1 MPNLGQAPAITLVPM
16 KLTWYLAAAMVI
28 TTAQA
33 SPHPAHGQQQP
44 LGSSSSPS
52 QESITHANERASLEN
67 AISNDPLLSLHRD
80 LVEIESISGNEH
92 DVGIF
97 LAEYL
102 EARNFTV
109 VKQEVPPVNKKE
121 SESDDSKSPKTRY
134 NIYAYPSS
142 LSKTPSVLVTSHIDT
157 VPPFIPYSVHRPQ
170 THFASETSQ
179 LIPDD
184 VVVTGRG
191 TVDAKGSVA
200 AQIFAVLDTLAK
212 NPDAGLGLLFVVGEE
227 IGGDGMKVFSD
238 SELNSN
244 SAYHTVIFG
253 EPTESALV
261 SGHKGMLGFEVL
273 AHGTAAHSGYPWLGK
288 SAVSGILPALM
299 RVDKLGEIPV
309 SDGGL
314 PSSSKYGRTTL
325 NIGVVR
331 AGVATNVVPA
341 SARADVSVRLAA
353 GTPDEAREIIR
364 AAVADATR
372 DVDADVEVDFTA
384 HRESYS
390 PQDLDTDV
398 PGFDVIP
405 VNYGT
410 DVPNLQV
417 RSGVKRYLYGPG
429 SILVAHGDNEG
440 LAVRELKRAVD
451 GYKKLIQAA
460 LAKE

>member
-1 MPNLGQAPAITLVPM
+1 M
-16 KLTWYLAAAMVI
+16 KLTWYLAAATAI
-28 TTAQA
+28 TVTQA
-33 SPHPAHGQQQP
+33 SPHPAQGQQQP
-44 LGSSSSPS
+44 LGSSSAQS
-52 QESITHANERASLEN
+52 QGSIAHTDGLSGLEN
-67 AISNDPLLSLHRD
+67 AIRSDPLLSLHRD

-92 DVGIF
+92 NVGIF
-97 LAEYL
+97 LAGYL

-109 VKQEVPPVNKKE
+109 VKQEVPPVNKKGVA
-121 SESDDSKSPKTRY
+121 SDDTKTPKTRY

-142 LSKTPSVLVTSHIDT
+142 QSEAPSVLVTSHIDT
-157 VPPFIPYSVHRPQ
+157 VPPFIPYSIHQPQ
-170 THFASETSQ
+170 TQQSGTQ
-179 LIPDD
+179 LNVDD
-184 VVVTGRG
+184 LVLAGRG

-200 AQIFAVLDTLAK
+200 AQVLAVLDILEK
-212 NPDAGLGLLFVVGEE
+212 NPDAKLGLLFVVGEE

-244 SAYHTVIFG
+244 SSYHTVIFG
-253 EPTESALV
+253 EPTEASLV

-273 AHGTAAHSGYPWLGK
+273 AHGKAAHSGYPWLGK
-288 SAVSGILPALM
+288 SAVSGILPALN
-299 RVDKLGEIPV
+299 RVDKLGQIPA
-309 SDGGL
+309 SEGGL
-314 PSSSKYGRTTL
+314 PSSPKYGETTL
-325 NIGVVR
+325 NIGVIR

-364 AAVADATR
+364 RAVADATR
-372 DVDADVEVDFTA
+372 DVDADVEVDFTT

-429 SILVAHGDNEG
+429 SIFVAHGDNEG
-440 LAVRELKRAVD
+440 LAVRELKGAVD

-460 LAKE
+460 LEKE

>member
-1 MPNLGQAPAITLVPM
+1 M
-16 KLTWYLAAAMVI
+16 KLTWCLAAAAAIIV
-28 TTAQA
+28 AQA
-33 SPHPAHGQQQP
+33 SPHPAQGQQRP

-52 QESITHANERASLEN
+52 QGSVAYFNGQPGVMD

-80 LVEIESISGNEH
+80 LVGIESISGNEH

-97 LAEYL
+97 LADYL

-109 VKQEVPPVNKKE
+109 VKQEVPPVDKKDGE
-121 SESDDSKSPKTRY
+121 GDDSDAPKTRY

-142 LSKTPSVLVTSHIDT
+142 QLEAPSVLVTSHIDT
-157 VPPFIPYSVHRPQ
+157 VPPFIPYSVHQPQ
-170 THFASETSQ
+170 TQKSDSQ
-179 LIPDD
+179 LNLDD
-184 VVVTGRG
+184 LVLAGRG

-200 AQIFAVLDTLAK
+200 AQICAVLDTLEK
-212 NPDAGLGLLFVVGEE
+212 NPDAKLGLLFVVGEE

-238 SELNSN
+238 SKLNSD

-253 EPTESALV
+253 EPTEAALV

-273 AHGTAAHSGYPWLGK
+273 AHGKAAHSGYPWLGK
-288 SAVSGILPALM
+288 SAVSGILPALT
-299 RVDKLGEIPV
+299 RVDKLGKIPA
-309 SDGGL
+309 SEGGL
-314 PSSSKYGRTTL
+314 PSSPKYGETTL

-364 AAVADATR
+364 RAVADATS
-372 DVDADVEVDFTA
+372 DVDADVEVDFTT

-398 PGFDVIP
+398 PGFGVIP

-429 SILVAHGDNEG
+429 SIFVAHGDNEG
-440 LAVRELKRAVD
+440 LAVRELKGAVD
-451 GYKKLIQAA
+451 GYKKLLEAA
-460 LAKE
+460 LDKE